1 MFSVLFP
8 GQGSQSVG
16 MARELYDNF
25 DYVKKLFNEAEDA
38 LNLPIKKIIFDGPK
52 ELLNETENTQP
63 AIFLVS
69 YSIFNVIKNETS
81 FDINK
86 ANFFAGHSLGEYTA
100 LALAEFVS
108 YRDALKII
116 SVRGDSMQ
124 KAVENSNSTMAAV
137 LTSDL
142 KQTIDAVEK
151 LNNQGISIN
160 ISNFNDASQ
169 IVIGG
174 LKDDID
180 YLKSNPI
187 DLSAKRIIPLDV
199 AGAFHTKFV
208 SPAKQEVQNVV
219 DKVEFSDGKFDVYM
233 NVDAKIAEIK
243 TIKQRLVD
251 QIDNSV
257 MFYDQILNIENIA
270 KPEKWYHIGPGNVTA
285 GMVKKSISSE
295 SIEIINSLDSL
306 NNI

>member
-1 MFSVLFP
+1 MNWVAMFP
-8 GQGSQSVG
+8 GQGSQKAG
-16 MARELYDNF
+16 MGE
-25 DYVKKLFNEAEDA
+25 
-38 LNLPIKKIIFDGPK
+38 
-52 ELLNETENTQP
+52 ELLNLYPDLLIDEFEETLGWSLKQIILQSDQSEITKTNIAQP
-63 AIFLVS
+63 YIFAIS
-69 YSIFNVIKNETS
+69 YCYGLEAFKKLGQPKIGI
-81 FDINK
+81 
-86 ANFFAGHSLGEYTA
+86 GHSLGEYTA
-100 LALAEFVS
+100 LALAQFIS
-108 YRDALKII
+108 YRDALRII

-142 KQTIDAVEK
+142 RQTIDAVQA

-160 ISNFNDASQ
+160 ISNFNDGSQ

-174 LKDDID
+174 LKDDIN
-180 YLKSNPI
+180 YLNSNPV
-187 DLSAKRIIPLDV
+187 DLNAKRVIPLDV
-199 AGAFHTKFV
+199 AGAFHSEFV
-208 SPAKQEVQNVV
+208 SSAKKEVRNII
-219 DKVEFSDGKFDVYM
+219 DEVEFSEGKFDVYM
-233 NVDAKIAEIK
+233 NVDAKVADLT

-257 MFYDQILNIENIA
+257 MFYDQILNIENFA

-295 SIEIINSLDSL
+295 DIEIINSLDSL

>member
-1 MFSVLFP
+1 MNWVAMFP
-8 GQGSQSVG
+8 GQGSQKAG
-16 MARELYDNF
+16 MGE
-25 DYVKKLFNEAEDA
+25 
-38 LNLPIKKIIFDGPK
+38 
-52 ELLNETENTQP
+52 ELLNLYPDLLIDEFEETLGWSLKQTILQSEQSEITKTNIAQP
-63 AIFLVS
+63 YIFAIS
-69 YSIFNVIKNETS
+69 YCYGLEAFKKLGQPKIGI
-81 FDINK
+81 
-86 ANFFAGHSLGEYTA
+86 GHSLGEYTA
-100 LALAEFVS
+100 LALSEFIS
-108 YRDALKII
+108 YSDALKII

-142 KQTIDAVEK
+142 KQTIDAVEA
-151 LNNQGISIN
+151 LNNQGVSIN
-160 ISNFNDASQ
+160 ISNFNDGSQ

-180 YLKSNPI
+180 YLKSNPV
-187 DLSAKRIIPLDV
+187 DLNAKRVIPLDV
-199 AGAFHTKFV
+199 AGAFHSKFV
-208 SPAKQEVQNVV
+208 SSAKEEVQNII
-219 DKVEFSDGKFDVYM
+219 DEVEFSEGKFDVYM
-233 NVDAKIAEIK
+233 NVDAKVADLA
-243 TIKQRLVD
+243 TIKKRLVD

-295 SIEIINSLDSL
+295 GIEIINSLDSL